1 MAGLPV
7 QVAPAFACCAV
18 LKCCVCSSHC
28 KAQRYHAVPSLPV
41 GRCTRYP
48 CGVVISSHS
57 TCTWHR
63 LISPF
68 SGCSFSGRRAVLCN
82 TGTCTYT
89 EGSNS
94 TVQPTNPT
102 AFLPYLTA
110 TTATARRGTADEA
123 AEETDRQAARGS
135 RDARP
140 GRVAG
145 GRWLRRW
152 EIRVGTCDEADLAAL
167 EPGTRYSELRT
178 AQHLRAPKSV
188 T

>member
-82 TGTCTYT
+82 TGTCTCT

-102 AFLPYLTA
+102 ALLSTLSDRYYGNG
-110 TTATARRGTADEA
+110 TTRHGRRGCRR
-123 AEETDRQAARGS
+123 DRQTGGQRLEGCSAWTRRRREVAETLG
-135 RDARP
+135 DK
-140 GRVAG
+140 GR
-145 GRWLRRW
+145 
-152 EIRVGTCDEADLAAL
+152 
-167 EPGTRYSELRT
+167 YM
-178 AQHLRAPKSV
+178 
-188 T
+188 